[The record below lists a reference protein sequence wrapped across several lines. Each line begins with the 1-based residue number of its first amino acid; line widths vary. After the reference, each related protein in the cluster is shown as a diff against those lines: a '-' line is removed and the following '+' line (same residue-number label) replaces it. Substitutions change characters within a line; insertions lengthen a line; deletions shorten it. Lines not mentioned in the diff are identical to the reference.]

1 MYEKLRMW
9 LHCAKISPENFLAN
23 DCNLY
28 LETEIKSY
36 NQIDYRNMKEISL
49 NRKCMKNLEAIP

>member
-1 MYEKLRMW
+1 MW

-23 DCNLY
+23 DCDLY

-36 NQIDYRNMKEISL
+36 NQIDYHMQSTSWIMNL
-49 NRKCMKNLEAIP
+49 LKNFEKLYAVN